1 MRRNAPVE
9 FSLPSFGSCPLTM
22 WFRNLQIFRLTSDW
36 AHGTDSLS
44 AALHKGIFHGCGAT
58 DRVARGWVPPR
69 GEGELVFSVEH
80 QQLIALGIEQK
91 LLPASVVRQYA
102 QAKLAEI
109 EAAQGYKPGR
119 KQSREVIDQVEAELL
134 PRAFVKR
141 GLTYVWVDPINRWLL
156 VDASSS
162 ARADEVMEHLKL
174 SLGEL
179 PLTLVKTQV
188 APATAM
194 TNWLAA
200 GHAPGNF
207 TIDRDCELQAAAEE
221 RAAVRY
227 VRHNLDSDEVRSHI
241 AGGKSAT
248 RLALTWNDRV
258 SFVLTEQLQIK
269 RLAFLDL
276 LKEDAERQSENADDL
291 FAANFTLMCGELAQ
305 LLGHLLEVLGG
316 EGE

>member
-1 MRRNAPVE
+1 MSV
-9 FSLPSFGSCPLTM
+9 LLM
-22 WFRNLQIFRLTSDW
+22 WFRNLQIFRLTSEW
-36 AHGTDSLS
+36 AYSTESLS
-44 AALHKGIFHGCGAT
+44 AALHKGLFHGCGAT

-69 GEGELVFSVEH
+69 DDGELVFSVQR
-80 QQLIALGIEQK
+80 QQLIALGVEQK

-102 QAKLAEI
+102 QAKLIEI

-119 KQSREVIDQVEAELL
+119 KQSREVADQLEAELL

-141 GLTYVWVDPINRWLL
+141 GLTYVWIDPVNRWLL

-162 ARADEVMEHLKL
+162 TRADEVMEHLKL

-179 PLTLVKTQV
+179 PLTLVKTQL

-194 TNWLAA
+194 TQWLAA
-200 GHAPGNF
+200 GEAPGNF
-207 TIDRDCELQAAAEE
+207 TIDRDCELCAAADE
-221 RAAVRY
+221 RPAVRY
-227 VRHNLDSDEVRSHI
+227 VRHNLDSEEVRAHI
-241 AGGKSAT
+241 AGGKTAT
-248 RLALTWNDRV
+248 RLALTWNERI

-269 RLAFLDL
+269 RLVFLDL
-276 LKEDAERQSENADDL
+276 IKEDAERQAENADDL
-291 FAANFTLMCGELAQ
+291 FAADFTLMAGELAQ

>member
-1 MRRNAPVE
+1 
-9 FSLPSFGSCPLTM
+9 M
-22 WFRNLQIFRLTSDW
+22 WFRNLQIFRLTSEW
-36 AHGTDSLS
+36 VYGTDALS
-44 AALHKGIFHGCGAT
+44 AALHKGLFQGCGAT

-69 GEGELVFSVEH
+69 GNQGELVFSVQH

-102 QAKLAEI
+102 QAKLTEI
-109 EAAQGYKPGR
+109 EVAQGYKPGR
-119 KQSREVIDQVEAELL
+119 KQSREVIEQLEAELL

-141 GLTYVWVDPINRWLL
+141 GLTYVWIDPVNRWLL
-156 VDASSS
+156 VDSSSS

-179 PLTLVKTQV
+179 PVTLIKTQL

-194 TNWLAA
+194 TQWLAA
-200 GHAPGNF
+200 GVAPGSF
-207 TIDRDCELQAAAEE
+207 TIDRDCELRAMAEE

-248 RLALTWNDRV
+248 RLALTWNDRI

-269 RLAFLDL
+269 RLVFLDL
-276 LKEDAERQSENADDL
+276 LKEDAERQAANADDL

>member
-1 MRRNAPVE
+1 
-9 FSLPSFGSCPLTM
+9 M

-36 AHGTDSLS
+36 AYDTDSL
-44 AALHKGIFHGCGAT
+44 ADALRKGLFQGCGAT

-69 GEGELVFSVEH
+69 GEAGELVFSMQH
-80 QQLIALGIEQK
+80 QQLIALGVEQK
-91 LLPASVVRQYA
+91 LLPTSVVRQYA
-102 QAKLAEI
+102 QAKLVEI

-119 KQSREVIDQVEAELL
+119 KQTREVIDQLEVELL

-141 GLTYVWVDPINRWLL
+141 GLTYVWIDPVNRWLL

-162 ARADEVMEHLKL
+162 TRADEVMEHLKL

-179 PLTLVKTQV
+179 PVTLIKTQL

-194 TNWLAA
+194 TQWLAA
-200 GHAPGNF
+200 GVAPGSF
-207 TIDRDCELQAAAEE
+207 TIDRDCELRAAVEE

-227 VRHNLDSDEVRSHI
+227 VRHSLDSDEVRAHI

-269 RLAFLDL
+269 RLVFLDL
-276 LKEDAERQSENADDL
+276 LKEDAERQAENADDL

>member
-1 MRRNAPVE
+1 
-9 FSLPSFGSCPLTM
+9 M
-22 WFRNLQIFRLTSDW
+22 WFRNLQIFRLAPDW
-36 AHGTDSLS
+36 AYDTDSLS
-44 AALHKGIFHGCGAT
+44 AALQKGLFQNCGAT
-58 DRVARGWVPPR
+58 QRMALGWVPPR
-69 GEGELVFSVEH
+69 GNEGELVFSVER
-80 QQLIALGIEQK
+80 QQLIALGVEQK
-91 LLPASVVRQYA
+91 LLPATVVRQYA
-102 QAKLAEI
+102 QAKLVEI
-109 EAAQGYKPGR
+109 EATQGYKPGR
-119 KQSREVIDQVEAELL
+119 KQTREIVEQLETELL

-141 GLTYVWVDPINRWLL
+141 GLTYVWIDPVNRWLL

-162 ARADEVMEHLKL
+162 ARADEVMEQLKL

-179 PLTLVKTQV
+179 PVTLIKTQL

-194 TNWLAA
+194 TQWLAA
-200 GHAPGNF
+200 GEAPGSF
-207 TIDRDCELQAAAEE
+207 SVDRDCELRATAEE

-227 VRHNLDSDEVRSHI
+227 VRHNLDSEEVRSHI

-258 SFVLTEQLQIK
+258 SFVMTEQLQIK

-291 FAANFTLMCGELAQ
+291 FAANFVLMCGELAQ
-305 LLGHLLEVLGG
+305 LLAQLIEVLGG

>member
-1 MRRNAPVE
+1 
-9 FSLPSFGSCPLTM
+9 M
-22 WFRNLQIFRLTSDW
+22 WFRNLQIFRLTPDW
-36 AHGTDSLS
+36 AYSTDALS
-44 AALHKGIFHGCGAT
+44 DVLQKGLFQSCGAT
-58 DRVARGWVPPR
+58 QRMARGWVPPR
-69 GEGELVFSVEH
+69 GNEGELVFAVER
-80 QQLIALGIEQK
+80 QQLIALGVEQK

-102 QAKLAEI
+102 QAKLVEI
-109 EAAQGYKPGR
+109 EVAQGYKPGR
-119 KQSREVIDQVEAELL
+119 KQTREVIDQLEMELL

-141 GLTYVWVDPINRWLL
+141 GQTYVWIDPVNRWLL

-162 ARADEVMEHLKL
+162 ARADEVMEQLKL

-179 PLTLVKTQV
+179 PVTLIKTQI
-188 APATAM
+188 APASAM
-194 TNWLAA
+194 TQWLAA
-200 GHAPGNF
+200 GHAPGSF
-207 TIDRDCELQAAAEE
+207 SVDRDCELRATAEE

-241 AGGKSAT
+241 SGGKSAT

-305 LLGHLLEVLGG
+305 LLGQLIEVLGG

>member
-1 MRRNAPVE
+1 
-9 FSLPSFGSCPLTM
+9 M
-22 WFRNLQIFRLTSDW
+22 WFRNLQIFRLTPDW
-36 AHGTDSLS
+36 AYGTDALS
-44 AALHKGIFHGCGAT
+44 AALQKGLFHGCGAT

-69 GEGELVFSVEH
+69 GEPGELVFSVQH
-80 QQLIALGIEQK
+80 QQLIALGVEQK
-91 LLPASVVRQYA
+91 LLPATVVRQYA
-102 QAKLAEI
+102 QAKLLEI

-119 KQSREVIDQVEAELL
+119 KQTREVVDQIEAELL

-141 GLTYVWVDPINRWLL
+141 GLTYVWIDPVNRWLL

-162 ARADEVMEHLKL
+162 ACADEVMEHLKL

-179 PLTLVKTQV
+179 PVTLIKTQL

-194 TNWLAA
+194 TQWLAA
-200 GHAPGNF
+200 GHAPGSF
-207 TIDRDCELQAAAEE
+207 TIDRDCELCAAVEE

-241 AGGKSAT
+241 ASGKSAT

-258 SFVLTEQLQIK
+258 SFVLTEQLQVK

-276 LKEDAERQSENADDL
+276 LKEDAERQAENADDL

-305 LLGHLLEVLGG
+305 LLAHLLEVLGG

>member
-1 MRRNAPVE
+1 
-9 FSLPSFGSCPLTM
+9 M
-22 WFRNLQIFRLTSDW
+22 WFRNLQIFRLTPDW
-36 AHGTDSLS
+36 AYSTDALS
-44 AALHKGIFHGCGAT
+44 VALHNGLFKGCGAT
-58 DRVARGWVPPR
+58 ERAARGWVPPR
-69 GEGELVFSVEH
+69 GNEGELVFSVGR

-102 QAKLAEI
+102 QAKLADI

-119 KQSREVIDQVEAELL
+119 KQARDIRDQVELELL

-141 GLTYVWVDPINRWLL
+141 GLTYVWIDPVNRWLL

-162 ARADEVMEHLKL
+162 ARADEVIEQLKI

-179 PLTLVKTQV
+179 PLTLLKTQV
-188 APATAM
+188 APGTAL
-194 TNWLAA
+194 TQWLAA
-200 GHAPGNF
+200 GEAPGSF
-207 TIDRDCELQAAAEE
+207 SIDRDCELQAAAEE
-221 RAAVRY
+221 RPAVRY
-227 VRHNLDSDEVRSHI
+227 VRHNLDSDEVRAHI

-248 RLALTWNDRV
+248 RLALTWSDRI

-276 LKEDAERQSENADDL
+276 LKEDAERQAENADDL

>member
-1 MRRNAPVE
+1 
-9 FSLPSFGSCPLTM
+9 M

-36 AHGTDSLS
+36 TYGADALL
-44 AALHKGIFHGCGAT
+44 AALQKGLFQGCGAS

-69 GEGELVFSVEH
+69 GEPGELVFSVER
-80 QQLIALGIEQK
+80 QQLIALGVEQK

-102 QAKLAEI
+102 QAKLVEI
-109 EAAQGYKPGR
+109 EAAQGHKPGR
-119 KQSREVIDQVEAELL
+119 KQAREVIDQVEAELL

-141 GLTYVWVDPINRWLL
+141 GLTYVWIDPVNRWLL

-179 PLTLVKTQV
+179 PVTLVKTQL

-194 TNWLAA
+194 TQWLAA
-200 GHAPGNF
+200 GHAPGSF
-207 TIDRDCELQAAAEE
+207 TIDRDCELCAAVEE

-227 VRHNLDSDEVRSHI
+227 VRHNLDSDEVRAHI
-241 AGGKSAT
+241 ASGKSAT

-276 LKEDAERQSENADDL
+276 LKEDAERQAENADDL

-305 LLGHLLEVLGG
+305 LLEHLVDVLGG

>member
-1 MRRNAPVE
+1 
-9 FSLPSFGSCPLTM
+9 M
-22 WFRNLQIFRLTSDW
+22 WFRNLQVFRLTPEWSYS
-36 AHGTDSLS
+36 TESLA
-44 AALHKGIFHGCGAT
+44 AALRQGIFHGCGAN

-69 GEGELVFSVEH
+69 GEEDELVFSVQH
-80 QQLIALGIEQK
+80 QQLIALGVEQK

-102 QAKLAEI
+102 QAKLMEI
-109 EAAQGYKPGR
+109 EALQGYKPGR
-119 KQSREVIDQVEAELL
+119 KQVREVTDQLEAELL

-141 GLTYVWVDPINRWLL
+141 GLTYVWIDPVNRWLL
-156 VDASSS
+156 ADTSSS

-179 PLTLVKTQV
+179 PITLIKTRV
-188 APATAM
+188 APSTAM
-194 TNWLAA
+194 TQWLAA
-200 GHAPGNF
+200 GEIPGAF
-207 TIDRDCELQAAAEE
+207 SIDRDCELRAMVEE

-227 VRHNLDSDEVRSHI
+227 VRHNLDSEEVRNHI

-248 RLALTWNDRV
+248 RLALTWNGRV
-258 SFVLTEQLQIK
+258 SFVLTEQLQVK

-291 FAANFTLMCGELAQ
+291 FAADFTLMSGELAQ
-305 LLGHLLEVLGG
+305 LLERLLEALGG

>member
-1 MRRNAPVE
+1 
-9 FSLPSFGSCPLTM
+9 M
-22 WFRNLQIFRLTSDW
+22 WFRNLQIFRLTAEW
-36 AHGTDSLS
+36 AYGTESLS
-44 AALHKGIFHGCGAT
+44 DALHKGLFHGCGAM

-69 GEGELVFSVEH
+69 GNEGELVFSVGH
-80 QQLIALGIEQK
+80 QQLIALGVEQK

-109 EAAQGYKPGR
+109 GAAQGYKPGR
-119 KQSREVIDQVEAELL
+119 KQTREVIDQLEAELL

-141 GLTYVWVDPINRWLL
+141 GLTYVWIDPVNRWLL

-162 ARADEVMEHLKL
+162 TRADEVMEHLKL

-179 PLTLVKTQV
+179 PLTLVKTQL

-194 TNWLAA
+194 TQWLAA
-200 GHAPGNF
+200 GAGPGSF
-207 TIDRDCELQAAAEE
+207 TIDRDCELRAMAEE

-248 RLALTWNDRV
+248 RLALTWNDRI

-276 LKEDAERQSENADDL
+276 LKEDAERQAENADDL
-291 FAANFTLMCGELAQ
+291 FAADFALMCGELAQ
-305 LLGHLLEVLGG
+305 LLEHLIEVLGG

>member
-1 MRRNAPVE
+1 
-9 FSLPSFGSCPLTM
+9 M

-36 AHGTDSLS
+36 AYSSDALS
-44 AALHKGIFHGCGAT
+44 VALQKGLFQACGAT

-69 GEGELVFSVEH
+69 GEAGELVFSVKH
-80 QQLIALGIEQK
+80 QQLIALGVEQK

-102 QAKLAEI
+102 QAKLADI
-109 EAAQGYKPGR
+109 EAAQGYKAGR
-119 KQSREVIDQVEAELL
+119 KQKREVIDQIEAEML

-141 GLTYVWVDPINRWLL
+141 GLTYIWIDPVNRWLL

-162 ARADEVMEHLKL
+162 TRGDEVMEHLKL
-174 SLGEL
+174 SLNEL
-179 PLTLVKTQV
+179 PVTLIKTQL

-194 TNWLAA
+194 TQWLAA
-200 GHAPGNF
+200 GQAPGNF

-241 AGGKSAT
+241 AGGKTAT

-276 LKEDAERQSENADDL
+276 LKEDAERQSGNADDL
-291 FAANFTLMCGELAQ
+291 FAADFTLMCGELAQ
-305 LLGHLLEVLGG
+305 LLGHLIEVLGG

>member
-1 MRRNAPVE
+1 
-9 FSLPSFGSCPLTM
+9 M
-22 WFRNLQIFRLTSDW
+22 WFRNLQIFRLTPGWSYGTEALSDV
-36 AHGTDSLS
+36 LQ
-44 AALHKGIFHGCGAT
+44 KGLFHGCGAT

-69 GEGELVFSVEH
+69 GEPGELVFSVQH
-80 QQLIALGIEQK
+80 QQLIALGVEQK

-119 KQSREVIDQVEAELL
+119 KQAREVIDQVEAELL

-141 GLTYVWVDPINRWLL
+141 GLTYVWIDPVNRWLL

-174 SLGEL
+174 SLGEI
-179 PLTLVKTQV
+179 PVTLIRTQL

-194 TNWLAA
+194 TQWLAT
-200 GHAPGNF
+200 GQAPGNF

-241 AGGKSAT
+241 ASGKSAT

-276 LKEDAERQSENADDL
+276 LKEDAERQAENADDL

-305 LLGHLLEVLGG
+305 LLAHLVEVLGG